1 MTIRFVLIMLCL
13 IALVGYILPLIN
25 INMNNI
31 SGESTSK
38 DISLLSVF
46 QDPSSILEN
55 ESILSS
61 DRFAGMADVL
71 SNTTRQIKTIMALFA
86 VSLFITII
94 VLVFIIINKFKAI
107 TAIILSGVLF
117 LPIYIGTAISSLSRQ
132 FIQSLEQGL
141 GFLASLITLSDF
153 ISIKIGVGYFVT
165 IGAIGF
171 LTLLQL
177 LSIKNQKTYS
187 LPKTKLHE

>member
-1 MTIRFVLIMLCL
+1 MLCL